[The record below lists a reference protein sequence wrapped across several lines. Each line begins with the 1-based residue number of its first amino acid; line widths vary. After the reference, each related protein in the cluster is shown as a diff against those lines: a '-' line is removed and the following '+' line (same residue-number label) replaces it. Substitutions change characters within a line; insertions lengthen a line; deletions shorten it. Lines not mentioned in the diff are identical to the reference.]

1 MQISTDAIVL
11 KEHQVN
17 QESRVVSLLTTDK
30 GVIHAYIR
38 GAKRL
43 RGKLTSSTQLFCYSH
58 FVLFKN
64 KNRYS
69 VDSAD
74 INTLFFE
81 ITQDIETF
89 TLAAYLSQ
97 LMIELA
103 PEEEDTEDYL
113 RLMLNSLYL
122 LQGKKRTVQFIK
134 PVFELR
140 LLSMAGYM
148 PDLVACDSCA
158 AYEADTMFFQPLHGT
173 LRCGICSQDSGE
185 KGLLLSAGV
194 LSCMRHILYAPLEKL
209 FNFSVSEETLKNL
222 GIITEYYLL
231 TQLGKDFP
239 SLEMYRSLFR

>member
-11 KEHQVN
+11 KEHLVD
-17 QESRVVSLLTTDK
+17 QERRVVSLLTRNR
-30 GVIHAYIR
+30 GVIQGYIR

-43 RGKLTSSTQLFCYSH
+43 RRAVVSSTQLFCYSH

-97 LMIELA
+97 LMMELA
-103 PEEEDTEDYL
+103 PVEEDTENYL
-113 RLMLNSLYL
+113 RLMLNSLHL
-122 LQGKKRTVQFIK
+122 LKEKKRTVHFIK

-148 PDLVACDSCA
+148 PDLVACDCCA
-158 AYEADTMFFQPLHGT
+158 AYEGETMY
-173 LRCGICSQDSGE
+173 S
-185 KGLLLSAGV
+185 
-194 LSCMRHILYAPLEKL
+194 
-209 FNFSVSEETLKNL
+209 
-222 GIITEYYLL
+222 
-231 TQLGKDFP
+231 
-239 SLEMYRSLFR
+239 SLFWEP